1 MNNRDIQRLL
11 QAAGY
16 YKGAIDGDLGPKSIA
31 AINAVLRNNATKLLA
46 GWEQFSLQRRAIMAA
61 QLILLGA
68 GHRDLGEVDGYA
80 GMLTLHAFAQWDRAE
95 DPWRPDDHFQT
106 IETPGAV
113 RPWGLQKDVERR
125 FGPAG
130 APACT
135 AGVVKLPYKMKVAW
149 NLSQTVQT
157 FRCHEAVA
165 DSATRVLNR
174 VASAYSAEDI
184 ARLGFDIWSGCYA
197 PRNKRGGKT
206 LSMHAYGLAIDF
218 DDTRNQLKWNHTRA
232 SLAHPDC
239 NTWWRLWEEEGWLS
253 LGRARDFDWMHV
265 QAPGL

>member
-31 AINAVLRNNATKLLA
+31 GINAVLRNNAHKLPA
-46 GWEQFSLQRRAIMAA
+46 GWEQFSLPRRAVLAA
-61 QLILLGA
+61 QLILEGA
-68 GHRDLGEVDGYA
+68 GHEVGDLDGYA
-80 GMLTLHAFAQWDRAE
+80 GMLTNHAFAQWE
-95 DPWRPDDHFQT
+95 HPEHPWRPDDRFQ
-106 IETPGAV
+106 TPGAV
-113 RPWGLQKDVERR
+113 RPWGLQKDAERR

-130 APACT
+130 GPQCT
-135 AGVVKLPYKMKVAW
+135 AGVVRSPYPMKVAW
-149 NLSQTVQT
+149 NPGQTISS

-174 VASAYSAEDI
+174 VADAYSAEDI
-184 ARLGFDIWSGCYA
+184 SRLGFDVWGGCFNY
-197 PRNKRGGKT
+197 RNKRGGAT
-206 LSMHAYGLAIDF
+206 LSMHAYGVAIDW
-218 DDTRNQLKWNHTRA
+218 DPERNQLKWDHTRA

-239 NTWWRLWEEEGWLS
+239 DTWWRLWEEEGWLS
-253 LGRARDFDWMHV
+253 LGWARDFDWMHV